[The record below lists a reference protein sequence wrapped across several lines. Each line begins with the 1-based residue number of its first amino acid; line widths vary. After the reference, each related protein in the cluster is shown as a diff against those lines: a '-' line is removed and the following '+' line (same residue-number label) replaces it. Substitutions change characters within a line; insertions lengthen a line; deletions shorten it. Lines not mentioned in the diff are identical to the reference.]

1 MRALWF
7 RSMVLPALLLVV
19 LSGCASQA
27 AIARYERDDAW
38 RMLGPDRRAKLI
50 AQSCGETGP
59 NPQAYELTSC
69 YKTDPHLPPGPRH
82 CTTTRI
88 APVMSQQQLY
98 QDTKSTVTATCRKLS
113 DTALRG
119 GTTHQAWCA
128 SFVPGLLPQGL
139 TIDQAKERAG
149 TCYAATLRRE
159 GDAAS
164 ARKTKCCEARERI
177 GSNGVWACLN
187 DELDRLDLA
196 HDDDACTAALGG
208 VQPYGAALWC
218 GICANPNRFLDELGR
233 PGAPTETEAKQ

>member
-1 MRALWF
+1 MRPLWKF
-7 RSMVLPALLLVV
+7 SMVLPALLLIV
-19 LSGCASQA
+19 LSGCASKA
-27 AIARYERDDAW
+27 AIARYERDEAW
-38 RMLGPDRRAKLI
+38 RMLGPDRRATFI
-50 AQSCGETGP
+50 AQSCGETDSDP
-59 NPQAYELTSC
+59 KAYDFTSC
-69 YKTDPHLPPGPRH
+69 TRNDPHLPGPRL

-149 TCYAATLRRE
+149 ACYAATLRRE

-164 ARKTKCCEARERI
+164 ARKAKCCEARERI

-187 DELDRLDLA
+187 DELDRLDLTHA
-196 HDDDACTAALGG
+196 TDACTAALGG

-218 GICANPNRFLDELGR
+218 GICAAPNRFLDELGQ